1 MSFWD
6 LSDGQTAVD
15 TPKDYEA
22 AGGGSDGFE
31 PIPEKSS
38 VLAIIDQA
46 KWTENDGAK
55 YIELRWT
62 IMGPDEFKNRKVFH
76 KVWVTDLEPRTLKDK
91 GEAKA
96 IGKRDNA
103 RRMLAGI
110 DAIAGGNL
118 TRTGVDPTEE
128 TMMMHIA
135 NRPMVITL
143 EVATFTRQ
151 NGEPGAVNWVRRVQT
166 ADSTVQISSEPL
178 PKTSAP
184 STPSGGGGYGG
195 GLSDSDI
202 PF

>member
-6 LSDGQTAVD
+6 LSDGKTAVD

-76 KVWVTDLEPRTLKDK
+76 KVWVTDLEPRTLKEK

-166 ADSTVQISSEPL
+166 ADSTVHITSAPT
-178 PKTSAP
+178 PKASAP
-184 STPSGGGGYGG
+184 STP
-195 GLSDSDI
+195 DMDDEI